1 MPLLRERFD
10 AGTGLVALGAVVLLV
25 SLFIDWYDAA
35 GDAWAT
41 FELVDIVLAG
51 AAAACL
57 VSLVPRY
64 AGLQRAVPAIAFAAL
79 FIVAIQI
86 LDPPPVAADDRVETG
101 AWLALAAT
109 ALMAAGATLSAA
121 SISVT
126 VDVRQRDRRRRSAAI
141 DAREREEEEAAAAAE
156 EEAAAQEAPASAE
169 ARRARR
175 RAAASEAEPGAEPAR
190 DEAAL
195 WRGRRPP
202 PDEPAPVADEPRRA
216 RRAAATTADDAESG
230 PAPHAADRPAG
241 AEPGADPDRT
251 QALDPV
257 DPPSSREDDS

>member
-1 MPLLRERFD
+1 LRERFD

-35 GDAWAT
+35 GDAWAA
-41 FELVDIVLAG
+41 FELVDIVLA
-51 AAAACL
+51 AAAVVCL
-57 VSLVPRY
+57 VSVVPRY
-64 AGLQRAVPAIAFAAL
+64 AGVQRAVPAIAFGAL

-126 VDVRQRDRRRRSAAI
+126 VDVSQRDRRRRSSAI
-141 DAREREEEEAAAAAE
+141 DAREREEAAAAAAE
-156 EEAAAQEAPASAE
+156 AEEAAEQEAQADAE

-175 RAAASEAEPGAEPAR
+175 RAAASDAEPAR
-190 DEAAL
+190 EGDAL

-202 PDEPAPVADEPRRA
+202 SDEPAPVSDEPRRA
-216 RRAAATTADDAESG
+216 RRAAAASGSDDEPG
-230 PAPHAADRPAG
+230 PAPHAADPPAG

-257 DPPSSREDDS
+257 DSPSPREDGP